1 MMRSSLERRQQVLKK
16 AAEQA
21 AKLSLV
27 SNALEG

>member
-1 MMRSSLERRQQVLKK
+1 MRHSSLESRQRELKQ

-27 SNALEG
+27 SNALGG